1 MKPLV
6 AQQQMKE
13 FDPECEL
20 HRPLLIVKAVDPGCT
35 TELQIEDCRSGRVVR
50 LTTTDNE
57 VRDALEFE
65 AAILDVF
72 RKAWRD
78 RP

>member
-1 MKPLV
+1 MKSLV
-6 AQQQMKE
+6 AQQRMKE

-20 HRPLLIVKAVDPGCT
+20 HRPLLIVKTVDPGCT

-65 AAILDVF
+65 SALLDAF
-72 RKAWRD
+72 RKAWRNQ
-78 RP
+78 